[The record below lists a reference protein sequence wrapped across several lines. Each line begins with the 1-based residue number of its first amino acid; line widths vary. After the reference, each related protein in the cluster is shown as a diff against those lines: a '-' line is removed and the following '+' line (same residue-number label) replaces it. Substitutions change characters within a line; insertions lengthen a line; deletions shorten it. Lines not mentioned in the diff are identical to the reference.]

1 MPSARQHTSF
11 AALFAALP
19 APGDGAAPE
28 FVHLVPAGSIR
39 TRDGRGPYRLDDA
52 EAVIAASMADAPLP
66 IDENHAIDLA
76 APAGGPSPARGWIVE
91 LQARADGVWGRV
103 EWSETG
109 RALLAERA
117 YRGISPHIVTDRNGR
132 VLAIR
137 RASLVNAPN
146 LTDLATLNAEQEAH
160 NQETDM
166 DLVKLREALA
176 LPADADEAAIVAA
189 ASAARAASQQA
200 STHAAIIADI
210 GKVVGAAAGADAT
223 AVLGAVRVAV
233 DPAKVVPADQVAA
246 LQSQLAELTTSTA
259 RDKAT
264 AFVDGAIGAGRV
276 GLKPLRD
283 HYIARHMADPAAVE
297 KEIGAM
303 PSLHSSRSGSATPP
317 AQSGDAI
324 SDEEAQVIALM
335 GVDKDAY
342 LKQRKALN
350 RTEEAV

>member
-1 MPSARQHTSF
+1 MPSVHPHAAF
-11 AALFAALP
+11 AALFSALP
-19 APGDGAAPE
+19 EMPTGAPE
-28 FVHLVPAGSIR
+28 FVHLIPAGAIR

-52 EAVIAASMADAPLP
+52 AAVIAASMPDAPLP

-76 APAGGPSPARGWIVE
+76 APAGGPSPARGWIME

-103 EWSETG
+103 EWSDTG

-117 YRGISPHIVTDRNGR
+117 YRGISPHIVTDRSGR

-160 NQETDM
+160 NQETTM
-166 DLVKLREALA
+166 DIANLREALG

-200 STHAAIIADI
+200 SMHATVIADI
-210 GKVVGAAAGADAT
+210 GKAVGAAAGSDAT
-223 AVLGAVRVAV
+223 AVLGAVRAAV
-233 DPAKVVPADQVAA
+233 DPAKMVPAEQVAA
-246 LQSQLAELTTSTA
+246 LQSQLTELMKNTA
-259 RDKAT
+259 REKAT
-264 AFVDGAIGAGRV
+264 SFIDGAIGAGRV

-303 PSLHSSRSGSATPP
+303 PSLHNARPGSVTPP
-317 AQSGDAI
+317 NAQSDAL
-324 SDEEAQVIALM
+324 SDEEAQVVALM
-335 GVDKDAY
+335 GIDKDAY

-350 RTEEAV
+350 LTEEAV